1 VNVIALALKK
11 PTECGRE
18 ITHWTYHELADE
30 ANEQGLTLL
39 KISKSTI
46 GRLLVG
52 AAIKSHHSIYWLNPN
67 IKDEKSFKEEV
78 VEVCDTYH
86 KAV

>member
-1 VNVIALALKK
+1 LYDLDPFAL
-11 PTECGRE
+11 
-18 ITHWTYHELADE
+18 
-30 ANEQGLTLL
+30 GLTLL

-52 AAIKSHHSIYWLNPN
+52 AAIKPHHSIYWLNPN
-67 IKDEKSFKEEV
+67 IKDEKSFKEEI

-86 KAV
+86 QAPALAKEDVLPCQQTKKQAFKHWDE